1 MAQVVSVV
9 IVCMNRP
16 DILFPC
22 LESLQEGNG
31 AVILETFVVAYR
43 FSAENLALLR
53 EKYPWV
59 TVVLSNEVRGFSE
72 NNNLALRQVR
82 GEYCFVVNDD
92 TLSPQGL
99 LEGLVK
105 DFEKLPRDAAAVSP
119 CIRFASGKVQTC
131 GRAPWNAWRYMKHY
145 LHRVDETVPTPWSM
159 QEGLFRTWTLNG
171 ACFLARTS
179 AFREAGWFDER
190 FFFTPED
197 IALGQLFNARGLTVW
212 ADASLNITHFAGG
225 SVSRM
230 EAAIKPARVRGA
242 LLYYGNGN
250 WLKTFGLGVFIWSYE
265 LLRVCKYLFA
275 SRPAGSRNDVMFR
288 TARNV
293 MKTAFSKA
301 SPKELFIRFS
311 QS

>member
-22 LESLQEGNG
+22 LDSIREGNAD
-31 AVILETFVVAYR
+31 AVLETFVVACR
-43 FSAENLALLR
+43 FSEQNLALLR

-59 TVVLSNEVRGFSE
+59 TLVLSDQVRGFSE
-72 NNNLALRQVR
+72 NNNLALKKVR
-82 GEYCFVVNDD
+82 GEYCFIVNDD
-92 TLSPQGL
+92 TVLPPGLISGL
-99 LEGLVK
+99 LG
-105 DFEKLPRDAAAVSP
+105 DFGKLPPDAAAVSP

-131 GRAPWNAWRYMKHY
+131 GRAPWTPWRYVKHY

-159 QEGLFRTWTLNG
+159 QEGLVRTWTLNG
-171 ACFLARTS
+171 ACFLART
-179 AFREAGWFDER
+179 AVFREAGWFDER

-197 IALGQLFNARGLTVW
+197 IALGQLFNAAGHTVW
-212 ADASLNITHFAGG
+212 ADADLSITHLAGG

-230 EAAIKPARVRGA
+230 EPAIKPARVRGA
-242 LLYYGNGN
+242 LIYYGDGKF
-250 WLKTFGLGVFIWSYE
+250 LKTFALSAFIWSYE

-275 SRPAGSRNDVMFR
+275 SRPAGSRNEVMFR

-293 MKTAFSKA
+293 MRTAFSKDT
-301 SPKELFIRFS
+301 PKELFIRFS
-311 QS
+311 RS